1 MAERNNVTM
10 TPEKQYL
17 EQNKISKN
25 KIIKR
30 IVAIVFIEILILGVF
45 SCVTF
50 KFGIQNRLIREVSKD
65 ISEKLKQKRVHI

>member
-1 MAERNNVTM
+1 M

-30 IVAIVFIEILILGVF
+30 IVYYL
-45 SCVTF
+45 F
-50 KFGIQNRLIREVSKD
+50 KRWNYTLECYRFFDGKIKNPVDRFEGIDYININKRE
-65 ISEKLKQKRVHI
+65 